1 MMPILGWLGGSI
13 ISAQVAAYGHWLAFI
28 LLSLIGGKMLL
39 GALSETETRMK
50 ADPSRGWIL
59 VALSAATSIDAL
71 AAGLG
76 MAFLQVSIWLPCVV
90 IGLVAGLLSTVG
102 IVFSGRFARRWG
114 RTADVVGACI
124 LVLIGVRIVA
134 LH

>member
-1 MMPILGWLGGSI
+1 
-13 ISAQVAAYGHWLAFI
+13 
-28 LLSLIGGKMLL
+28 MLV
-39 GALSETETRMK
+39 G
-50 ADPSRGWIL
+50 
-59 VALSAATSIDAL
+59 LSAATSIDAL

-114 RTADVVGACI
+114 RAADVVGACI
-124 LVLIGVRIVA
+124 LVLIGVRIVV